1 MPIRKYAPAAVGLV
15 TALAAPASAQDSET
29 LCGVSGAA
37 ALEAVSNHLEGEW
50 VTEFKAGYVV
60 AGPMVIP
67 HGAGPAE
74 TGRLEL
80 RNGRLTIVPDN
91 PEGVDLALDWET
103 GVDWSFDAEP
113 SLPDGMTATN
123 VPDLE
128 IDDNELEVLTGC
140 AVNDLPRL
148 VGAASIM
155 TNGVSMTFTL
165 PLIVVNQDLLYGFQ
179 QVHGVARAQA
189 VMERRPVVLHR

>member
-1 MPIRKYAPAAVGLV
+1 MPIRKYALAAVGLV
-15 TALAAPASAQDSET
+15 TALAAPASAKDSET

-80 RNGRLTIVPDN
+80 RNGHLTIVPDN

-165 PLIVVNQDLLYGFQ
+165 RLIVVNQDLLYGFQ
-179 QVHGVARAQA
+179 QVHGVARGQA
-189 VMERRPVVLHR
+189 VMERRPVVFRR

>member
-1 MPIRKYAPAAVGLV
+1 MPIRKYALAAVGLV

-80 RNGRLTIVPDN
+80 RNGHLTIVPDN

-165 PLIVVNQDLLYGFQ
+165 RLIVVNQDLLYGFQ
-179 QVHGVARAQA
+179 QVHGVARGQA
-189 VMERRPVVLHR
+189 VMERRPVVFRR